1 MHKKQVAVRLSD
13 DYYKAF
19 VTIRK
24 DEDFEKV
31 KAQDVLDALKEKS
44 VVYGLDYKTIDQICA
59 SDEDVFEAL
68 VAQGVPH
75 EHGADARIDYQ
86 FDAEHKSK
94 PEILEDGTVNFKN
107 MGFVHAVAAGTVLAR
122 KIPATK
128 GITGTTVTGRAIQ
141 GREGKDKAFSIGK
154 NVHIS
159 EDGSVV
165 ISDIDG
171 RLSFD
176 GKKIEVLSVFEVQG
190 DVGVATGNVEFIGSV
205 VVNGNICDGYEVSTT
220 GDLTVNGVVEGAV
233 LKVGG
238 DLTVSRGIQG
248 HDDAVVT
255 VSGNV
260 VTNFINAAN
269 LNVSGDIETNAIT
282 SSVIK
287 CDGNVEL
294 KGKKGQLIGGE
305 LTCKGNLVAKTVGS
319 ELEVITDI
327 KLGIDAE
334 LVDEMKELT
343 TEIKSIGTEIENQGK
358 EVVTL
363 ANRLKVNPDDEK
375 IKFVMLKLKASYD
388 QLQTVLKE
396 KKARYNMLQ
405 EYANKVSGAALKAGL
420 IYPGVKVRIG
430 SSNYFVKNAL
440 TNTIIKKDKGEVVA
454 TSY

>member
-1 MHKKQVAVRLSD
+1 MHRKQVTVRLSD

-24 DEDFEKV
+24 DETSERV
-31 KAQDVLDALKEKS
+31 KPQDVLEVLKEKS

-59 SDEDVFEAL
+59 SDEDIFEAL
-68 VAQGVPH
+68 VAEGVPH
-75 EHGADARIDYQ
+75 EHGADATIEYQ
-86 FDAEHKSK
+86 FDAEKKNK
-94 PEILEDGTVNFKN
+94 PELLEDGTVNFKN
-107 MGFVHAVAAGTVLAR
+107 MGFVNAVAAGAVLAK
-122 KIPATK
+122 KIPATIGK
-128 GITGTTVTGRAIQ
+128 TGTTVTGRSIQ
-141 GREGKDKAFSIGK
+141 GREGKDKVFSIGK
-154 NVHIS
+154 NVHLS
-159 EDGSVV
+159 EDGSAV

-176 GKKIEVLSVFEVQG
+176 GKKIEVLSIFEVQG

-248 HDDAVVT
+248 HEDAVIT
-255 VSGNV
+255 VGGNV

-269 LNVSGDIETNAIT
+269 LTVSGNIETNAIT
-282 SSVIK
+282 SSIIK

-305 LTCKGNLVAKTVGS
+305 LTCKGNLLAKTVGS

-334 LVDEMKELT
+334 LVDEMRDLT
-343 TEIKSIGTEIENQGK
+343 AEIKTIGAEIENQGK
-358 EVVTL
+358 EIVTL
-363 ANRLKVNPDDEK
+363 ATRLKANPEDEK

-388 QLQTVLKE
+388 ELQVVLKE
-396 KKARYNMLQ
+396 KKARFTMLQ
-405 EYANKVSGAALKAGL
+405 EYASKVSGAALKAGL
-420 IYPGVKVRIG
+420 IFPGVKVKIG
-430 SSNYFVKNAL
+430 SSNYFVKSAL
-440 TNTIIKKDKGEVVA
+440 SNTIIKKDKGEVVA
-454 TSY
+454 ISY

>member
-1 MHKKQVAVRLSD
+1 MHKKQVTVRLSD

-24 DEDFEKV
+24 DEAFEAV
-31 KAQDVLDALKEKS
+31 KSQDVIEALKEKS
-44 VVYGLDYKTIDQICA
+44 VVYGLDYQMIDRISA
-59 SDEDVFEAL
+59 SNEDIFEAL
-68 VAQGVPH
+68 VAEGVPH
-75 EHGADARIDYQ
+75 EHGVDARIEYQ
-86 FDAEHKSK
+86 FDADRKNK

-107 MGFVHAVAAGTVLAR
+107 MGFVNAVAAGAILAR

-128 GITGTTVTGRAIQ
+128 GTTGTTVTGRTIH
-141 GREGKDKAFSIGK
+141 GREGKDKAFSVGK

-159 EDGSVV
+159 EDGSAVV
-165 ISDIDG
+165 SDIDG

-233 LKVGG
+233 LHVGG

-248 HDDAVVT
+248 HDDARIT
-255 VSGNV
+255 VGGNV
-260 VTNFINAAN
+260 VINFINAAN
-269 LNVSGDIETNAIT
+269 LTVTGNIETNAIT
-282 SSVIK
+282 SSIIK
-287 CDGNVEL
+287 CDGSIEL

-343 TEIKSIGTEIENQGK
+343 SEIKSITSEIENQGK

-363 ANRLKVNPDDEK
+363 ATRLKSNPEDEK

-388 QLQTVLKE
+388 ELQEVLKD
-396 KKARYNMLQ
+396 KKARFNMLQ
-405 EYANKVSGAALKAGL
+405 EYASKVSGATLKAGL
-420 IYPGVKVRIG
+420 IYPGVKVKIG
-430 SSNYFVKNAL
+430 SSNYFVKNPM
-440 TNTIIKKDKGEVVA
+440 TNTVIKKEKGEVVA